1 MGLSTFNIN
10 EGVKLFQNLRGAS
23 GNFVINV
30 KDEWMSEKYD
40 GVRAFYIGHH
50 QLVTCKGQKIDAPDW
65 FFRHFPEGYLFD
77 GELWLSNHNFD
88 TISGL
93 VRRSS
98 PNSLIWQSVK
108 YLVFDV
114 LAQRSEDITMLPFE
128 KRQIIISEL
137 LPPFQIKS
145 QYIILDNPAG
155 EADVKY
161 NDDTE
166 LDDQIYESE
175 IDLKLISSKATE
187 IVKVSEITKAG
198 DLSHSIY
205 WIPQYKIT
213 SLETFRKYY
222 DEILKLKGE
231 GIVVVP
237 RGSIYGRGQKNNYKL
252 KDVDETEG
260 VVIGYKEGNGK
271 NIGKVG
277 SFTVLKVSSE
287 GEVFP
292 NQKFSIGTGLS
303 QYHRDHGKTI
313 YPVGTVLTCHYSG
326 LTSGGIPRFPRLK
339 GVRTD
344 IIAKGF

>member
-1 MGLSTFNIN
+1 MGLSSFNIN

-30 KDEWMSEKYD
+30 KDAWMSEKYD

-50 QLVTCKGQKIDAPDW
+50 QLVTCKGQRIDAPDW

-77 GELWLSNHNFD
+77 GELWLSNQNFD
-88 TISGL
+88 CISGL

-98 PNSLIWQSVK
+98 ANSPIWQSVK

-114 LAQRSEDITMLPFE
+114 LAQRSGELSIDITMLPFE
-128 KRQIIISEL
+128 KRQIIISKL
-137 LPPFQIKS
+137 LPPFQTKS
-145 QYIILDNPAG
+145 QYTILDDPSG
-155 EADVKY
+155 EANVKY
-161 NDDTE
+161 NDDSE

-175 IDLKLISSKATE
+175 IDFKLTSSKA
-187 IVKVSEITKAG
+187 SEMIKTV
-198 DLSHSIY
+198 DLGHYIY

-213 SLETFRKYY
+213 NLEIFQKYY
-222 DEILKLKGE
+222 GEILGSKGE
-231 GIVVVP
+231 GIVVIP
-237 RGSIYGRGQKNNYKL
+237 RESIYSKGQKNSYKL
-252 KDVDETEG
+252 KDVDEIEA

-271 NIGKVG
+271 NIGKIG

-292 NQKFSIGTGLS
+292 NQKFSIGSGLS

-313 YPVGTVLTCHYSG
+313 YPIGTVLTCHYSG

-344 IIAKGF
+344 IIVKKF